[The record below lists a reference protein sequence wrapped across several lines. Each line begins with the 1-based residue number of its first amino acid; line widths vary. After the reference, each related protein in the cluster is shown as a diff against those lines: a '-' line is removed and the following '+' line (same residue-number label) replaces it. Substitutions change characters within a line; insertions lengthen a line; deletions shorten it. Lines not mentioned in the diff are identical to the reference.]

1 MTKPV
6 FKYSKL
12 VFAISAILT
21 IPLLID
27 ICTACHLVPLW
38 IAWLLF
44 TLICG
49 ISAVR
54 LWFGFSQKC
63 YKFSWGLIGQLILGG
78 AVLTFFQL
86 SYTNVIETPVSH
98 PVTPAVVDI
107 APPVIAHDSIPKSAE
122 RYPEHKFI
130 NDKHNISD
138 KADNNKNHPHKKAS
152 N

>member
-1 MTKPV
+1 MNKPV
-6 FKYSKL
+6 FKHSKG
-12 VFAISAILT
+12 VYIASALLT

-27 ICTACHLVPLW
+27 ICTACHLFSLW

-44 TLICG
+44 TIICG

-63 YKFSWGLIGQLILGG
+63 YKFSWGLIGQLLLGA

-98 PVTPAVVDI
+98 PITPAVVDI
-107 APPVIAHDSIPKSAE
+107 APPDLDIDTIHHTKPNAIETESRTKEIK
-122 RYPEHKFI
+122 HK
-130 NDKHNISD
+130 DK
-138 KADNNKNHPHKKAS
+138 
-152 N
+152 